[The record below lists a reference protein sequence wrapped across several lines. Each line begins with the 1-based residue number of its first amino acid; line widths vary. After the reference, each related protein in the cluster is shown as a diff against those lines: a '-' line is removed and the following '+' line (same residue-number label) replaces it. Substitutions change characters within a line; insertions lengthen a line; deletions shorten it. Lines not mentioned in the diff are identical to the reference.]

1 MYTSSLKSKQ
11 QSTGSCL
18 HDVDLDYTDT
28 NNIVQSYPL
37 TTERKISEIS
47 DSHSKITNIDF
58 NLHSSGLSTFPSSS
72 SLIGDSL
79 RITCRA
85 DGPIHFSS
93 ADPGEGLLRIYN
105 ASEDVSVF

>member
-18 HDVDLDYTDT
+18 HDVDLDHTDT

-47 DSHSKITNIDF
+47 DLHSKITNIDF